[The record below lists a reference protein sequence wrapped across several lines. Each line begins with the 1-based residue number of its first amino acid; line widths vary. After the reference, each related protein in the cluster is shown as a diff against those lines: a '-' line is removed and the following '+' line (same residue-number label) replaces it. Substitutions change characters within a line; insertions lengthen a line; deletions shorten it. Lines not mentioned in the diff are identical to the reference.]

1 MQWNMTTNNYG
12 GCEMSKID
20 ELEKIQELKAN
31 GIITEEEFEK
41 EKAKILNTNVNS
53 EKNIKEKQ
61 KKESK
66 IFKNKEI
73 KNCKKCGEDIE
84 KGATFCGKC
93 GTRIKN
99 VKLRNTIIISCS
111 ILVIILFIY
120 AIITFVNPKVSK
132 EEMTGMLKGA
142 ENGTYLQEDTVKIG
156 KEIDFEYKEYNK
168 LVSYSGTYIEGP
180 STLENGGL
188 MLISK
193 DKFKIIKLD
202 TTYVAILNYLIV
214 ENKDKQLE
222 QVMILIGNYLKDNNI
237 EQIHIDNMGLDKYME
252 LNKEI
257 AKVVGVKLG
266 REILENTQL
275 FETMKKTLNVVFL
288 YGKDEITPR
297 YVGYTT
303 TKQEY
308 VWTVID
314 EYTARILYAT
324 NTRTYNQLVAMYGL
338 PYENVQRFVVNDYT
352 KSGLPEKGTYKDIE
366 DAKKELNVEE

>member
-1 MQWNMTTNNYG
+1 
-12 GCEMSKID
+12 MSNID
-20 ELEKIQELKAN
+20 ELEKIQKLKEN
-31 GIITEEEFEK
+31 GILSEEEFEK
-41 EKAKILNTNVNS
+41 EKAKILNVNS
-53 EKNIKEKQ
+53 DTEKTIKDEKR
-61 KKESK
+61 KESK
-66 IFKNKEI
+66 IFKNKKI
-73 KNCKKCGEDIE
+73 KNCKKCGAETE

-93 GTRIKN
+93 GSRIKG
-99 VKLRNTIIISCS
+99 VKIRNTIIITFN
-111 ILVIILFIY
+111 ILVIIFFIY
-120 AIITFVNPKVSK
+120 SIITFINPNVNE
-132 EEMTGMLKGA
+132 EEMTEMLKGA
-142 ENGTYLQEDTVKIG
+142 KNGTYLQDDTVKIG
-156 KEIDFEYKEYNK
+156 KEINFEYKGYNK
-168 LVSYSGTYIEGP
+168 LVSYRGTYIEGP
-180 STLENGGL
+180 STLEMGGL

-193 DKFKIIKLD
+193 DKFKIISLD
-202 TTYVAILNYLIV
+202 TTYIAILNYLIV

-222 QVMILIGNYLKDNNI
+222 QVMIFIGNYLKDNNI
-237 EQIHIDNMGLDKYME
+237 EQINIDNIGLEKYME

-275 FETMKKTLNVVFL
+275 IETMKKTLNAVFL

-303 TKQEY
+303 TEQEY

-324 NTRTYNQLVAMYGL
+324 NTRTYNQLIAMYGQ

-366 DAKKELNVEE
+366 EAKKTLNVEE